1 MFDPFNNLLES
12 IRAFLAAQPV
22 LFILATGLLIAL
34 VSVIGETIVYWA
46 ARLGGRALVNRFSRW
61 LRMDTRHMDRAEALF
76 LRWGI
81 GLVMFGRILP
91 GVRTAVSVPAGV
103 TRMNFALFFSASFGG
118 AYLWNTLL
126 VGLSYFLGIQFTP
139 FAISIL

>member
-91 GVRTAVSVPAGV
+91 GVRTAVSVPAGI

-126 VGLSYFLGIQFTP
+126 VGLSYLLGIQFTP
-139 FAISIL
+139 FGISIL

>member
-126 VGLSYFLGIQFTP
+126 VGLSYLLGIQFTP
-139 FAISIL
+139 FGISIL

>member
-1 MFDPFNNLLES
+1 LFDPFNNLLENS
-12 IRAFLAAQPV
+12 RAFLAAQPV
-22 LFILATGLLIAL
+22 LFILATGLLIAT

-46 ARLGGRALVNRFSRW
+46 ARLGGRSLVFRFSRW
-61 LRMDTRHMDRAEALF
+61 LRLDTRHIDRAEALF

-126 VGLSYFLGIQFTP
+126 VGLSYLLGIQFTP
-139 FAISIL
+139 FGISIL

>member
-1 MFDPFNNLLES
+1 MLDPFNSLLENS
-12 IRAFLAAQPV
+12 RAFLAAQPV
-22 LFILATGLLIAL
+22 LFILATGLLIAT

-46 ARLGGRALVNRFSRW
+46 ARLGGRSLVFRFSRW
-61 LRMDTRHMDRAEALF
+61 LRLDTRHIDRAEALF

-81 GLVMFGRILP
+81 GLVVFGRILP

-126 VGLSYFLGIQFTP
+126 VGLSYLLGIQFTP
-139 FAISIL
+139 FGISIL

>member
-12 IRAFLAAQPV
+12 SRAFLAAQPV

-46 ARLGGRALVNRFSRW
+46 ARLGGRPLVHRLSRW
-61 LRMDTRHMDRAEALF
+61 LRLNTQHMDQAEALF

-126 VGLSYFLGIQFTP
+126 VGLSYLLGIQFTP
-139 FAISIL
+139 FGISIL

>member
-1 MFDPFNNLLES
+1 MFDPFNNLLENS
-12 IRAFLAAQPV
+12 RAFLAAQPV
-22 LFILATGLLIAL
+22 LFILATGLLIAT

-46 ARLGGRALVNRFSRW
+46 ARLGGRSLVFRFSRW
-61 LRMDTRHMDRAEALF
+61 LRLDTRHIDRAEALF

-126 VGLSYFLGIQFTP
+126 VGLSYLLGIQFTP
-139 FAISIL
+139 FGISIL

>member
-1 MFDPFNNLLES
+1 M
-12 IRAFLAAQPV
+12 
-22 LFILATGLLIAL
+22 LFILATGLLIAT

-46 ARLGGRALVNRFSRW
+46 ARLGGRSLVFRFSRW
-61 LRMDTRHMDRAEALF
+61 LRLDTRHIDRAEALF

-126 VGLSYFLGIQFTP
+126 VGLSYLLGIQFTP
-139 FAISIL
+139 FGISIL

>member
-1 MFDPFNNLLES
+1 LLDPFNSLLENS
-12 IRAFLAAQPV
+12 RAFLAAQPV
-22 LFILATGLLIAL
+22 LFILATGLLIAT

-46 ARLGGRALVNRFSRW
+46 ARLGGRSLVYRFSRW
-61 LRMDTRHMDRAEALF
+61 LRLDTRDMDRAEALF

-81 GLVMFGRILP
+81 GLVVFGRILP

-126 VGLSYFLGIQFTP
+126 VGLSYLLGIQFTP
-139 FAISIL
+139 FGISIL

>member
-103 TRMNFALFFSASFGG
+103 TRMNFALFLSASFGG

-126 VGLSYFLGIQFTP
+126 VGLSYLLGIQFTP
-139 FAISIL
+139 FGISIL